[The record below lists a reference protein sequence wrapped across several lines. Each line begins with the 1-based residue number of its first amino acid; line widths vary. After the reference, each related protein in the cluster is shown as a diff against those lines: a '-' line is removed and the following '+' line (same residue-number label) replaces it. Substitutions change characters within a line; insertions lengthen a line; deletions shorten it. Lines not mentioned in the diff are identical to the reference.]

1 MEKLTMSPICHPMID
16 NINKINTINT
26 TNSKSVLPS
35 NIRKYK

>member
-1 MEKLTMSPICHPMID
+1 MSPICHPMID

-26 TNSKSVLPS
+26 TNSKLVLTS